1 MLTLIAALS
10 LAQSLAVTT
19 IDVPYLPQ
27 TDVLCGGAAAAM
39 VFRYWGDAHAG
50 IEEFAQLVDRHAGG
64 IAQATLIDAVQ
75 RKGWTVDQFTGSLS
89 RLDTHLAAGEP
100 VIVLLAD
107 RGSRYHYL
115 VVVGHAPGSVVVHDP
130 SWGPSRRIAESDFE
144 MRWERSNFWSVVIRP
159 GNQRNRVNA
168 EANTSSRPEWAEP
181 PAPPRLVPTGPKEPV
196 DDLHRCDVLLR
207 DAISEATE
215 HDLETADRA
224 LTAVRR
230 ACPDSAGPV
239 REIAGVRFAQRRWRE
254 AADLARQSLRRA
266 PRDEYALDVLGSS
279 LFMLN
284 DEAGAL
290 RAWNQIHRPLLDR
303 VRIEGLHHSRYQAI
317 ADALRLTPGSL
328 LTAEDFARAR
338 RRIADLPDR
347 VTARLDVRPD
357 SDGFATVDVVIAE
370 RSAIPDGPAAWSGL
384 AAAAAVDRAVSAT
397 LPGFA
402 SQGEVWTADWGY
414 WTNRPRV
421 GLGFAAPRVAG
432 FPGIWR
438 LDASW
443 ETQTYAFAD
452 SSALVRESRTHAG
465 VSITDWLSA
474 SWRYTLSTGVDRWS
488 SGRRAASIGGS
499 LERRLADDR
508 LVVTA
513 RGEAWLGH
521 GSVPGFNSTLVRTD
535 WGSSPVVAGW
545 SYVAAAGW
553 QRVSENAPLG
563 LWPGADDGHG
573 RDELLRAHPLLSN
586 GIIAATDRSV
596 FGRTLTFGNAEAQR
610 WFATRWPARFGVAA
624 FADVAQAARS
634 APGVAGRIQFDVG
647 AGARVRAPGLHQV
660 LRIDLAHGLRDGANA
675 LSVGWVVF

>member
-10 LAQSLAVTT
+10 LAQSLAVT

-27 TDVLCGGAAAAM
+27 TDALCGGAAAAM

-50 IEEFAQLVDRHAGG
+50 IGEFAPLVDRHAGG
-64 IAQATLIDAVQ
+64 IAEGTLIDAVQ

-89 RLDTHLAAGEP
+89 RLDKHLAAGEP

-115 VVVGHAPGSVVVHDP
+115 VVVGHSSGSVVVHDP
-130 SWGPSRRIAESDFE
+130 SWGPSRRIAESDFV

-159 GNQRNRVNA
+159 GNQ
-168 EANTSSRPEWAEP
+168 PESAVP
-181 PAPPRLVPTGPKEPV
+181 PAPSRLAPTGPWEPV
-196 DDLHRCDVLLR
+196 DDLRRCDGLLR
-207 DAISEATE
+207 DAITDATE

-230 ACPDSAGPV
+230 ACPDSAGPL

-254 AADLARQSLRRA
+254 AADLAQQSLRRP

-290 RAWNQIHRPLLDR
+290 RAWNQIHWPLLDR

-328 LTAEDFARAR
+328 LTAEDFERAR

-370 RSAIPDGPAAWSGL
+370 RSAIPDRPAAWSSL

-402 SQGEVWTADWGY
+402 SQGEVWTADWRY

-421 GLGFAAPRVAG
+421 LLGFAAPRIAG

-443 ETQTYAFAD
+443 DAQTYAFAD

-465 VSITDWLSA
+465 VSVTDWLSA
-474 SWRYTLSTGVDRWS
+474 GWRYTLSTGVDRWS
-488 SGRRAASIGGS
+488 SGARAVSIGGS

-508 LVVTA
+508 LVVIG

-553 QRVSENAPLG
+553 QRVSDNAPLG

-586 GIIAATDRSV
+586 GIIAATEHSV

-624 FADVAQAARS
+624 FVDVAQAARN
-634 APGVAGRIQFDVG
+634 APGVNGAVQFDVG